1 MEYTKGS
8 EWRRWD
14 LHIHTPGTK
23 KNNQFK
29 GSTIDEQ
36 WNNFYN
42 DIISYIECDDETKK
56 VSVLGITDY
65 FSIDNYRKI
74 MSDNILPKKFDLILP
89 NIEMRVVPVSRKSAL
104 NVHLLCNPS
113 IVSQLDSKLFSQLT
127 FSYKDNIFHP
137 IKEDFIKLGR
147 LFNSNL
153 DDNAAY
159 NEGIQQYVIDLTE
172 LKIFLIGIRN

>member
-65 FSIDNYRKI
+65 FSIDNYWRH
-74 MSDNILPKKFDLILP
+74 
-89 NIEMRVVPVSRKSAL
+89 V
-104 NVHLLCNPS
+104 
-113 IVSQLDSKLFSQLT
+113 
-127 FSYKDNIFHP
+127 
-137 IKEDFIKLGR
+137 
-147 LFNSNL
+147 
-153 DDNAAY
+153 
-159 NEGIQQYVIDLTE
+159 
-172 LKIFLIGIRN
+172 

>member
-1 MEYTKGS
+1 
-8 EWRRWD
+8 
-14 LHIHTPGTK
+14 
-23 KNNQFK
+23 
-29 GSTIDEQ
+29 
-36 WNNFYN
+36 
-42 DIISYIECDDETKK
+42 
-56 VSVLGITDY
+56 
-65 FSIDNYRKI
+65 

-153 DDNAAY
+153 DDNVAY

-172 LKIFLIGIRN
+172 LKNILNKDKELRENVVIAVSNSSNDGASGIGNPSRESANSNLTAMRDAIYYF